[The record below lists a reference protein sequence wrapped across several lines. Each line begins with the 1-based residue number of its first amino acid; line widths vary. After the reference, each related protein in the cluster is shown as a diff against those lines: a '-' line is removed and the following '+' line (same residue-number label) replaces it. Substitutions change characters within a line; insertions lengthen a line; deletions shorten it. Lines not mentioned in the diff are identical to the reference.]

1 MNRGRSESMGMDY
14 EVVESIRRKAAQQTA
29 HSQSPPSRHHLQLQH
44 MPQLLSPHTNS
55 PRARVGRIRS
65 NSSPIQ
71 SPLDSPAA
79 RKTIDELRG
88 APKFVEL
95 HRSSSGRNSR
105 FVPRLKSDEVATQA
119 LTPTRPTQRTA
130 SGSGRGSDSVFRFED
145 FAPRSPATSRAVTLE
160 EKQSEHEQQPSP
172 QEHQLVT
179 QKNDRRSSFSISKLA
194 LQILESGSARLDSSA
209 PEHDLEPIDDDTNQV
224 DDDDSEDEDEE
235 EEATEY
241 KEPTEEQTRDKQD
254 EEPEEK
260 AVYCFDLWK
269 KAGRNRSLPG
279 AIACSG
285 AEDNNEQ
292 KEDEGEENQQQHHFY
307 FEEEKRSIEQIDYY
321 IKPSEPETKILLS
334 KWAFEDKA
342 PPSSP
347 QSAPLP
353 ISIIKGP
360 ESLSLTRSVS
370 PRIGSSSTR
379 SSRRSLSTDTHT
391 TTITKWKRGELIGEG
406 TFGKVQSALFA
417 L

>member
-14 EVVESIRRKAAQQTA
+14 EVVESIRRKAALQTA
-29 HSQSPPSRHHLQLQH
+29 HSQSPPSRHQLQLQQ
-44 MPQLLSPHTNS
+44 MPQLMSPHTNS

-79 RKTIDELRG
+79 RKAIDELRG
-88 APKFVEL
+88 APKFVEM
-95 HRSSSGRNSR
+95 HRSSSGRNLR

-119 LTPTRPTQRTA
+119 LTPTRPTRRTA
-130 SGSGRGSDSVFRFED
+130 SGSGRSSDSVFRFED
-145 FAPRSPATSRAVTLE
+145 FAPRSPAMSRAVSLE
-160 EKQSEHEQQPSP
+160 EKHCEYEQHPSP
-172 QEHQLVT
+172 QQQQ
-179 QKNDRRSSFSISKLA
+179 QKPIITHKHDRRGSFSISKLA
-194 LQILESGSARLDSSA
+194 LQMLETRSARSDSSA

-224 DDDDSEDEDEE
+224 DDNNSEDEDDE

-241 KEPTEEQTRDKQD
+241 MEEPAEEQRRDAPK
-254 EEPEEK
+254 EKPEEK

-279 AIACSG
+279 AIASSG
-285 AEDNNEQ
+285 GEDNNEQ
-292 KEDEGEENQQQHHFY
+292 KEDEAEEENQQQHLY
-307 FEEEKRSIEQIDYY
+307 YEEEKRSIEQIDYY
-321 IKPSEPETKILLS
+321 TKPSKSEAEILLS

-342 PPSSP
+342 LPSSP

-353 ISIIKGP
+353 ISMIKGP
-360 ESLSLTRSVS
+360 EPLSLTRSVS

-406 TFGKVQSALFA
+406 TFGKV
-417 L
+417 